1 LLNLCLN
8 CSELNVESSNN
19 ATGKSVYFWKEVDR
33 DVGLIKIREKVGE
46 KLRYETHMKGIGN
59 EYRRNESGR
68 SRYVWYWTKI

>member
-1 LLNLCLN
+1 M
-8 CSELNVESSNN
+8 
-19 ATGKSVYFWKEVDR
+19 
-33 DVGLIKIREKVGE
+33 IKIREKVGE